1 MSFPGLTGESF
12 IYGELQIVGSSPT
25 MTKCKYCKPIV
36 INRFTIYLQFTIIH
50 LMKNKSTLKIS
61 FIALFA
67 AIICVG
73 CFIKIP
79 LGVIPIVLQ
88 NVLCILCG
96 VLLGGVLGGAPTA
109 LFLLAGLIGLP
120 VYSGGT
126 GGIAVWLG
134 PTGGFLP
141 GYLIGAL
148 VAGFIAGRPSVEEK
162 KISWK
167 VALRVSLAIVAGLV
181 ILYIPGVIRF
191 SYWATAAGKVP
202 VDKTALAYTMG
213 ACVIP
218 YIPGDILKAVIAIPV
233 ALKLRP
239 VLAQYL
245 YEDTDKN

>member
-1 MSFPGLTGESF
+1 MAFLF
-12 IYGELQIVGSSPT
+12 A
-25 MTKCKYCKPIV
+25 
-36 INRFTIYLQFTIIH
+36 IISR
-50 LMKNKSTLKIS
+50 MKNKSVIKIS

-73 CFIKIP
+73 CFIRIP

-88 NVLCILCG
+88 NALCILCA
-96 VLLGGVLGGAPTA
+96 VLLGGVLGGAPAA

-141 GYLIGAL
+141 GYLLGA
-148 VAGFIAGRPSVEEK
+148 VAAGFIAGKPSVTEK
-162 KISWK
+162 KLTVM
-167 VALRVSLAIVAGLV
+167 VAVRVSVAVIAGLV
-181 ILYIPGVIRF
+181 VLYIPGVIRF

-202 VDKTALAYTMG
+202 AEKTALAYTMA

-239 VLAQYL
+239 ALAQYL
-245 YEDTDKN
+245 YESDKY

>member
-1 MSFPGLTGESF
+1 
-12 IYGELQIVGSSPT
+12 
-25 MTKCKYCKPIV
+25 
-36 INRFTIYLQFTIIH
+36 
-50 LMKNKSTLKIS
+50 MKNKSVLKIS

-73 CFIKIP
+73 CFIRIP

-88 NVLCILCG
+88 NILCILCG
-96 VLLGGVLGGAPTA
+96 VLLGGFLAGAPTA

-126 GGIAVWLG
+126 SGLAVWMG

-141 GYLIGAL
+141 GYLLGAI
-148 VAGFIAGRPSVEEK
+148 VAGFIAGKPSVEQK
-162 KISWK
+162 KITWK
-167 VALRVSLAIVAGLV
+167 NALRVSLAILAGMV

-191 SYWATAAGKVP
+191 SFWATAAGKVP
-202 VDKTALAYTMG
+202 AEKTAFAYTMA

-218 YIPGDILKAVIAIPV
+218 YIPGDLLKTVVAIPV

-239 VLAQYL
+239 ILAQYL
-245 YEDTDKN
+245 YENTDKD

>member
-1 MSFPGLTGESF
+1 MPLLFA
-12 IYGELQIVGSSPT
+12 IVSS
-25 MTKCKYCKPIV
+25 V
-36 INRFTIYLQFTIIH
+36 
-50 LMKNKSTLKIS
+50 KNKSTLKIS

-73 CFIKIP
+73 CFIRIP

-88 NVLCILCG
+88 NVLCVLSG
-96 VLLGGVLGGAPTA
+96 VLLGGLLGGAPTA
-109 LFLLAGLIGLP
+109 LFLIAGLIGLP

-126 GGIAVWLG
+126 GGLAVWLG

-141 GYLIGAL
+141 GYLLGA
-148 VAGFIAGRPSVEEK
+148 VTAGLIAGKPSVEQRK
-162 KISWK
+162 CSVMLVI
-167 VALRVSLAIVAGLV
+167 RVSLAILAGMV

-191 SYWATAAGKVP
+191 AYWATAAGKVP

-218 YIPGDILKAVIAIPV
+218 YIPGDILKIVIAIPV
-233 ALKLRP
+233 ALKVRP

-245 YEDTDKN
+245 YEDTDKNN

>member
-1 MSFPGLTGESF
+1 
-12 IYGELQIVGSSPT
+12 
-25 MTKCKYCKPIV
+25 
-36 INRFTIYLQFTIIH
+36 
-50 LMKNKSTLKIS
+50 MKNKSVLKIS

-73 CFIKIP
+73 CFIRIP

-88 NVLCILCG
+88 NILCILCG
-96 VLLGGVLGGAPTA
+96 VLLGGLLAGASTA

-126 GGIAVWLG
+126 SGLAVWMG

-141 GYLIGAL
+141 GYLLGAI
-148 VAGFIAGRPSVEEK
+148 VAGFIAGKPSVEQK
-162 KISWK
+162 KITWK
-167 VALRVSLAIVAGLV
+167 NVLRVSLAILAGMV

-191 SYWATAAGKVP
+191 SFWATAAGKVP
-202 VDKTALAYTMG
+202 AEKTAFAYTMA

-218 YIPGDILKAVIAIPV
+218 YIPGDLLKTVVAIPV

-239 VLAQYL
+239 ILAQYL
-245 YEDTDKN
+245 YENTDKDKSFIKNL

>member
-1 MSFPGLTGESF
+1 
-12 IYGELQIVGSSPT
+12 
-25 MTKCKYCKPIV
+25 
-36 INRFTIYLQFTIIH
+36 
-50 LMKNKSTLKIS
+50 MKNKSVLKVS
-61 FIALFA
+61 FVALFA

-73 CFIKIP
+73 CFIRIP

-88 NVLCILCG
+88 NMLCILCG

-126 GGIAVWLG
+126 GGLAVWLG

-141 GYLIGAL
+141 GYLLGAV
-148 VAGFIAGRPSVEEK
+148 VAGFIAGKPSVEQK
-162 KISWK
+162 KISA
-167 VALRVSLAIVAGLV
+167 VLVIRISLAIFAGML

-191 SYWATAAGKVP
+191 SYWAAAAGKVP
-202 VDKTALAYTMG
+202 SEKTAFAYTLG

-218 YIPGDILKAVIAIPV
+218 YIPGDILKTVIAIPV

-245 YEDTDKN
+245 YEDSDKN

>member
-1 MSFPGLTGESF
+1 
-12 IYGELQIVGSSPT
+12 
-25 MTKCKYCKPIV
+25 
-36 INRFTIYLQFTIIH
+36 
-50 LMKNKSTLKIS
+50 MKNKNVLKIS

-73 CFIKIP
+73 CFIRIP

-96 VLLGGVLGGAPTA
+96 VLLGGLLAGTPTA

-126 GGIAVWLG
+126 SGLAVWMG

-141 GYLIGAL
+141 GYLLGAI
-148 VAGFIAGRPSVEEK
+148 VAGFIAGKPSVEQK
-162 KISWK
+162 KITWK
-167 VALRVSLAIVAGLV
+167 NTLRVSLAILAGMV

-191 SYWATAAGKVP
+191 SFWATAAGKVP
-202 VDKTALAYTMG
+202 AEKTAFAYTMA

-218 YIPGDILKAVIAIPV
+218 YIPGDLLKTVVAIPV

-239 VLAQYL
+239 ILAQYL
-245 YEDTDKN
+245 YENTDKD

>member
-1 MSFPGLTGESF
+1 
-12 IYGELQIVGSSPT
+12 
-25 MTKCKYCKPIV
+25 
-36 INRFTIYLQFTIIH
+36 
-50 LMKNKSTLKIS
+50 MKNKSTLKVS

-96 VLLGGVLGGAPTA
+96 VLLGGLLGGAPTA

-126 GGIAVWLG
+126 GGLAVWLG

-141 GYLIGAL
+141 GYLLGAV
-148 VAGFIAGRPSVEEK
+148 VAGFIAGKPSVEQK
-162 KISWK
+162 KISA
-167 VALRVSLAIVAGLV
+167 VLVIRISLAIFAGML

-191 SYWATAAGKVP
+191 SYWAAAAGKVP
-202 VDKTALAYTMG
+202 SEKTAFAYTLG

-218 YIPGDILKAVIAIPV
+218 YIPGDILKTVIAIPV

-245 YEDTDKN
+245 YEDSDKN

>member
-1 MSFPGLTGESF
+1 
-12 IYGELQIVGSSPT
+12 
-25 MTKCKYCKPIV
+25 
-36 INRFTIYLQFTIIH
+36 
-50 LMKNKSTLKIS
+50 MKNKSVLKIS

-73 CFIKIP
+73 CFIRIP

-88 NVLCILCG
+88 NILCILCG
-96 VLLGGVLGGAPTA
+96 VILGGFLAGAPTA

-126 GGIAVWLG
+126 SGLAVWMG

-141 GYLIGAL
+141 GYLLGAI
-148 VAGFIAGRPSVEEK
+148 VAGFIAGKPSVEQK
-162 KISWK
+162 KITWK
-167 VALRVSLAIVAGLV
+167 NALRVSLAVLAGMV

-191 SYWATAAGKVP
+191 SFWATAAGKVP
-202 VDKTALAYTMG
+202 AEKTAFAYTMA

-218 YIPGDILKAVIAIPV
+218 YIPGDLLKTVVAIPV

-239 VLAQYL
+239 ILAQYL
-245 YEDTDKN
+245 YENTDKD

>member
-1 MSFPGLTGESF
+1 
-12 IYGELQIVGSSPT
+12 
-25 MTKCKYCKPIV
+25 
-36 INRFTIYLQFTIIH
+36 
-50 LMKNKSTLKIS
+50 MKNKPALYSS

-88 NVLCILCG
+88 NILCILTG
-96 VLLGGVLGGAPTA
+96 VLLGGFLGAAPAA

-120 VYSGGT
+120 VYSGGS

-141 GYLIGAL
+141 GYLLGAL
-148 VAGFIAGRPSVEEK
+148 VAGLIAGKPSVTEK
-162 KISWK
+162 KISAK
-167 VALRVSLAIVAGLV
+167 RAVRISAAIVAGMV

-191 SYWATAAGKVP
+191 AYWALGTDSVP
-202 VDKTALAYTMG
+202 ADKSVVAYTMG

-218 YIPGDILKAVIAIPV
+218 YIPGDLIKTVVAVPV

-245 YEDTDKN
+245 YSEKKDGR